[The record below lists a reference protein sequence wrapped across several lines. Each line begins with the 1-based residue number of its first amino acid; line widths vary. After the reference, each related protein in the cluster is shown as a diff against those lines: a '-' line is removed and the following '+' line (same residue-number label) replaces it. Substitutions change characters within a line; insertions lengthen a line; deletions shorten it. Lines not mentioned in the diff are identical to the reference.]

1 MPQAAM
7 LAIPILMSAAGA
19 VTGIMAGQQQKAQ
32 ADQQAQMQRVM
43 AQNQRTEA
51 TLRSDDIKRKANIVA
66 GRQAAMAGVGGVNIS
81 GSIVDNLAETQAG
94 AARDIFNVNWS
105 ADARADNMEASAAN
119 LEAQGQ
125 QALTNSYIGAGL
137 KMASTLGG
145 SLLQGFGNDGVM
157 VSQKTAQE
165 KWYQSL
171 DRNPSLMQGG
181 VV

>member
-7 LAIPILMSAAGA
+7 LAIPLLMSAAGA
-19 VTGIMAGQQQKAQ
+19 VTGIMAGNAQKQQM
-32 ADQQAQMQRVM
+32 DQQAALQRQM
-43 AQNQRTEA
+43 AQNQRNEA
-51 TLRSDDIKRKANIVA
+51 ALKSDDIRRKANLVA
-66 GRQAAMAGVGGVNIS
+66 GRQAAMAGVGGVDIS
-81 GSIVDNLAETQAG
+81 GSIVDNLAETQSS

-137 KMASTLGG
+137 KVASALGG
-145 SLLQGFGNDGVM
+145 SLLQGFGGGDYVN
-157 VSQKTAQE
+157 VSRGLAQS
-165 KWYQSL
+165 KWQQSL
-171 DRNPSLMQGG
+171 DRNPSLFGG